1 MEDNFSNKISD
12 IFIKHNIELTQEQK
26 EKFYNYYKLLVSW
39 NEKFN
44 LTTITS
50 MEDVIVK
57 HFLDSVIAYKSI
69 KQDAKIIDIGAGAG
83 FPSLP
88 LKILRP
94 DLTVLMVDSVNKK
107 VTFLQEVI
115 NELSLNNITT
125 IHSRV
130 EDLAN
135 KKDYREQFDF
145 CVSRAVASLNTL
157 SEYALPFV
165 KLGGEMLAY
174 KANEIEEE
182 LEVSK
187 KAITV
192 LGGKISEILK
202 FNIEGVDRKVVKI
215 LKQSSTPLKYPRSG
229 NKPRLAPI
237 I

>member
-115 NELSLNNITT
+115 N
-125 IHSRV
+125 
-130 EDLAN
+130 
-135 KKDYREQFDF
+135 F
-145 CVSRAVASLNTL
+145 
-157 SEYALPFV
+157 
-165 KLGGEMLAY
+165 
-174 KANEIEEE
+174 
-182 LEVSK
+182 
-187 KAITV
+187 
-192 LGGKISEILK
+192 KI
-202 FNIEGVDRKVVKI
+202 RKV
-215 LKQSSTPLKYPRSG
+215 R
-229 NKPRLAPI
+229 R
-237 I
+237 